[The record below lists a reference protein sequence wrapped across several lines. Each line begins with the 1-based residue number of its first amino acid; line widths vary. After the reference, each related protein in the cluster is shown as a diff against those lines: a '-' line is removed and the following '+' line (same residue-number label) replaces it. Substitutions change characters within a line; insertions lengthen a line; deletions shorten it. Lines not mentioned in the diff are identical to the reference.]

1 MGQKSYLIVRAGAPR
16 IQVDNVVGAGQS
28 CGVLDVITRAAT
40 AADVPAIHRL
50 IAAGELRRSGRVM
63 TAADAVAANL
73 ARTTLVP
80 ARDTVLVHS
89 RDGALVGWAW
99 MHLGKRAHVYVHP
112 DFTGRGLG
120 SQLLEWSEERAR
132 AVGSHDLG
140 QTVDDADTAAAA
152 LLRAHGYTPTVTQ
165 WQLAIDLSAYAASVS
180 GRPASASFD
189 SGRPA
194 SPGFDSGQPA
204 SAGFASALPA
214 GISVRA
220 FRAGDERA
228 TYRMAEDAF
237 ADFQKR
243 PRSYDEWSGLTIGRE
258 TFAPAL
264 SPLAF
269 DGPRLVGAVL
279 SMDRPGPEG
288 HVERVAVDH
297 DYRRRGIAQAL
308 LREAFHG
315 FAAAGKQTCV
325 LFTHSETGALSLY
338 EKAGMAV
345 SHSATHVRKA
355 LS

>member
-16 IQVDNVVGAGQS
+16 IQVDNVAGAGQS
-28 CGVLDVITRAAT
+28 CGVLDVITRTAT

-50 IAAGELRRSGRVM
+50 IATGELLRSGRVM
-63 TAADAVAANL
+63 TAVDAVAANL

-112 DFTGRGLG
+112 DFTGQGLG
-120 SQLLEWSEERAR
+120 SRLLEWSEEKAR
-132 AVGSHDLG
+132 AAGSHDLG
-140 QTVDDADTAAAA
+140 QTIDDADTAAFA
-152 LLRAHGYTPTVTQ
+152 LLRMHGYTPRVTQ
-165 WQLAIDLSAYAASVS
+165 WQLEIDLTANADPLEPATAEGAPAAPSQPDAQP
-180 GRPASASFD
+180 RPV
-189 SGRPA
+189 G
-194 SPGFDSGQPA
+194 
-204 SAGFASALPA
+204 LPE

-220 FRAGDERA
+220 FRAGDEQA

-237 ADFQKR
+237 VGVQKR
-243 PRSYDEWSGLTIGRE
+243 YRSFEEFARLTIERD
-258 TFAPAL
+258 TFAPAH

-269 DGPRLVGAVL
+269 DGSRLVGAVL
-279 SMDRPGPEG
+279 SLDRPGPDG
-288 HVERVAVDH
+288 HVVRVAVDR

-308 LREAFHG
+308 LREAFAG
-315 FAAAGKQTCV
+315 FARAGKQTCS

-338 EKAGMAV
+338 EKAGMTVA
-345 SHSATHVRKA
+345 HSATHVRKA